1 MWHSNEDAR
10 RWVCPVP
17 HIGPHGYKCR
27 PGDTEQA
34 EQAAQGTVPGGPVAM
49 GDGFAPRMNPADGE
63 RINREQRP
71 PEGSPPGSPA
81 EPTDAHGSRS
91 PLTEPLTCFD
101 TDSNGRAATPLYYAL
116 AKQWESA
123 GRMVPGVPDPE
134 WQWLVA
140 SGSGR
145 RRRVPSIWVPQQQ
158 SRTFRR

>member
-1 MWHSNEDAR
+1 LWHSNEDAR
-10 RWVCPVP
+10 QWVCPVP

-27 PGDTEQA
+27 RGDS

-49 GDGFAPRMNPADGE
+49 GDGFASRMNPASGE
-63 RINREQRP
+63 SANGEQRL

-81 EPTDAHGSRS
+81 EPTDVQGSRS

-101 TDSNGRAATPLYYAL
+101 TDSTGRAATPLYYAL
-116 AKQWESA
+116 AEQWEAA
-123 GRMVPGVPDPE
+123 GRMVPGVPDLE

-145 RRRVPSIWVPQQQ
+145 RRRVPPVWVPQQQ
-158 SRTFRR
+158 SRNVRG